1 MSAVVCEDVVKQY
14 QDVRAVDGVSF
25 EIHEGEIFGMIGP
38 NGAGKTT
45 LMECVEGLRHHDSGR
60 IDVLG
65 HDPAKAS
72 ATLKERIGTPGILAT
87 PTDQGS

>member
-1 MSAVVCEDVVKQY
+1 MSAVVCQDVVKQY

-60 IDVLG
+60 IDVL
-65 HDPAKAS
+65 DT
-72 ATLKERIGTPGILAT
+72 TLRRLRRR
-87 PTDQGS
+87 